1 MSKNILS
8 AFKFGATEYLKK
20 GAFGALKNNKSTFGR
35 TMESDS
41 DYSDFSPEDIE
52 YMYMLSNT
60 FIVLLVSA
68 SIVLGFMAVNKIC
81 DANTE
86 RGRNTRLGLYAL
98 LIFSGGAIGW
108 VYILMWILN
117 IDLCV

>member
-1 MSKNILS
+1 MSKTLLS
-8 AFKFGATEYLKK
+8 AFKFGADEYLKK
-20 GAFGALKNNKSTFGR
+20 GAFGALKNKKSTFGA
-35 TMESDS
+35 SY
-41 DYSDFSPEDIE
+41 YSEDFSDEDIE

-60 FIVLLVSA
+60 FIVILVSL
-68 SIVLGFMAVNKIC
+68 SIVLGFIAVNKIC
-81 DANTE
+81 DSSTE

-98 LIFSGGAIGW
+98 LIFSGGMIGW